1 MSHAKLTKKWHSL
14 DRHTCLELQG
24 RKLHDYL
31 RDCVLPF
38 SPHYRKL
45 FADHGLTARDI
56 RTVGDLRKIPFT
68 SKVDLL
74 PTPEA
79 PRKSLEFVLQPDPAK
94 LARRPSVILRALLQ
108 GRERVRDRLDR
119 EWRPIFMTATT
130 GRSTESVAFLYSQHD
145 IRNLGLGAGRI
156 ADMEVN
162 ARDNRML
169 NMFPFAPHLAFWY
182 MYYSGIDRNIFCLS
196 TGGGKVMGTE
206 GNLRAIQKIKP
217 HVITGMPTFLYHVL
231 TQAVQE
237 GLRIEGANV
246 LLLGGEKVPDGMRR
260 KLTELCARLGS
271 PNVTVIATYGFTEA
285 KLAWAECP
293 FPPEQTPPGYHLYP
307 DLGIFE
313 VIDPETGHVQPDGV
327 GGEIVW
333 TPLEQRGTV
342 VLRYRTGDHI
352 EHGLT
357 YEPCSC
363 CGRRMPRLM
372 GHISRVS
379 DFRALRFQKIKG
391 TILDFNELEHAL
403 DDLRDI
409 GSWQIELRK
418 AQDDPLELDEVHL
431 HVTKTGGQSQEA
443 LATQLSNMLHSRF
456 EMRPNKINFHTQ
468 EQMCALQKVGVALKE
483 QRVVDNRPK
492 SAPGPAASANSSSS
506 ADRPAAV
513 HP

>member
-1 MSHAKLTKKWHSL
+1 MSHARLTKNWHSL
-14 DRHTCLELQG
+14 DRPTCLELQG

-31 RDCVLPF
+31 KDCVLPF
-38 SPHYRKL
+38 SPHYRRL
-45 FADHGLTARDI
+45 FAEHRLTAADI

-68 SKVDLL
+68 SKEDLL
-74 PTPEA
+74 PTAEA
-79 PRKSLEFVLQPDPAK
+79 PRRALEFVLQPESAT
-94 LARRPSVILRALLQ
+94 LARRPAVMLRALLQ
-108 GRERVRDRLDR
+108 GRERVRDQLER
-119 EWRPIFMTATT
+119 EWRPTFMTATT

-156 ADMEVN
+156 ADMGVKQH
-162 ARDNRML
+162 DSRML

-217 HVITGMPTFLYHVL
+217 QVIAGMPTFLYHVL
-231 TQAVQE
+231 TQAVHE
-237 GLRIEGANV
+237 GLQLQGMAV
-246 LLLGGEKVPDGMRR
+246 LLLGGEKVPEGMRR
-260 KLTELCARLGS
+260 KLVELCTQLGS
-271 PNVTVIATYGFTEA
+271 PEINVIATYGFTEA

-293 FPPEQTPPGYHLYP
+293 FPPGQVPPGYHLYP

-313 VIDPETGHVQPDGV
+313 VIDSETGEVQPDGT

-357 YEPCSC
+357 YEPCAC

-372 GHISRVS
+372 GRISRVS

-403 DDLRDI
+403 DDAPGI
-409 GSWQIELRK
+409 GSWQIEIRK
-418 AQDDPLELDEVHL
+418 AHDDPLELDEIHL
-431 HVTKTGGQSQEA
+431 HVTKTSDQGNEA
-443 LATQLSNMLHSRF
+443 LTVQLSNMLHSRF
-456 EMRPNKINFHTQ
+456 EMRPNRINFHTE
-468 EQMCALQKVGVALKE
+468 EQMRQLQKVGAVLKE

-492 SAPGPAASANSSSS
+492 APAAALGVPPRVAPTPVNAGPA
-506 ADRPAAV
+506 
-513 HP
+513 